1 MIMDFTNYD
10 AEGFKIDLKQYI
22 YGFSKCYALVLF
34 QNSISDKQFKLFKA
48 VKLVS
53 LKISIISRSEKNIK
67 MKKVKKFI
75 VY

>member
-1 MIMDFTNYD
+1 MIMDFTNYG
-10 AEGFKIDLKQYI
+10 AEGFKIDFKHYFIYI

-53 LKISIISRSEKNIK
+53 LKISIISRSEKK
-67 MKKVKKFI
+67 SLK
-75 VY
+75 